1 MIPKHHC
8 SAYKKSTQK
17 FTLYGTDPTAV
28 FSTSNLWPNGS
39 TLNVQFIDKYNSIWA
54 PWQKAWIAKIVT
66 ETTMVYANLNFVFHL
81 NSTTLP
87 PNKPCEIRI
96 ACVVNYGSY
105 SAIGTD
111 SLDINSFP
119 SESMNFGWFDAPS
132 NYTFTY
138 KNVTYKTPSG
148 YFDRNDTTGGTIM
161 HEFGHALGMLHEL
174 QSPYNNPIQWDVK
187 KVYDYFLDPNGNDWT
202 KEMVDFNVLLPTTTN
217 WPDENGSAF
226 DVNSV
231 MKYSLPSTF
240 AINNNTPNFVNNLEQ
255 YNDRYSN
262 CDNAWLSYNYP
273 GRNVPVSCSLTA
285 FNKPPDPTPPPTTP
299 NPTPP
304 PQPTPPPTT
313 PNPTPQPQPTPPPT
327 TPNPTP
333 PQPPPPPPPTTPHP
347 TPQPTSIQNTTS
359 SSLFTLWI
367 IVVVS
372 FFSIMIIIYNV

>member
-1 MIPKHHC
+1 
-8 SAYKKSTQK
+8 
-17 FTLYGTDPTAV
+17 
-28 FSTSNLWPNGS
+28 
-39 TLNVQFIDKYNSIWA
+39 
-54 PWQKAWIAKIVT
+54 
-66 ETTMVYANLNFVFHL
+66 
-81 NSTTLP
+81 
-87 PNKPCEIRI
+87 
-96 ACVVNYGSY
+96 
-105 SAIGTD
+105 
-111 SLDINSFP
+111 
-119 SESMNFGWFDAPS
+119 
-132 NYTFTY
+132 
-138 KNVTYKTPSG
+138 
-148 YFDRNDTTGGTIM
+148 
-161 HEFGHALGMLHEL
+161 MLHEL
-174 QSPYNNPIQWDVK
+174 QSPYNNPIQWDVQ

-299 NPTPP
+299 NPTPT

-333 PQPPPPPPPTTPHP
+333 PQPPPPPPTTPHP